1 MIVICSSCSTR
12 LQLDETKLPSRPFTI
27 RCPKCQTIINGQP
40 PTGPASPVEQSALSV
55 GNSPA
60 VENVRYK
67 KPTPA
72 PAFKRED
79 EIDGQDEA
87 AAAAPATAAKMTE
100 GNELAR
106 LLAELLQR
114 SGAGTKAEARGATG
128 PLGWETR
135 RALVCVVAARRAAV
149 ALLLAESDYE
159 VYVAEDTSQ
168 AIERMREN
176 HMNVIV
182 LEAEFDPIE
191 NGAAFVTR
199 EVNALRP
206 QQRRRLLFVHLTATA
221 RTLDTHAA
229 FVQNVNLVVNVA
241 DLDYL
246 PHALERATR
255 DFKELYRDLN
265 AALNVA
271 TY

>member
-12 LQLDETKLPSRPFTI
+12 LQLDEAKLPSRPFTI

-40 PTGPASPVEQSALSV
+40 PAGAAAAVEQSALSV
-55 GNSPA
+55 GNAPSI
-60 VENVRYK
+60 ENVRYK

-72 PAFKRED
+72 PAYMQE
-79 EIDGQDEA
+79 EEA
-87 AAAAPATAAKMTE
+87 AEQETTAPAAAKMME
-100 GNELAR
+100 GNDLAR
-106 LLAELLQR
+106 LLTELLQQGGG
-114 SGAGTKAEARGATG
+114 GAKAEARGAAG
-128 PLGWETR
+128 SPAWEHS
-135 RALVCVVAARRAAV
+135 RALICVVAARRETV
-149 ALLLAESDYE
+149 AQLLAESGYK

-168 AIERMREN
+168 AIERMRED

-191 NGAAFVTR
+191 KGAAFVTR

-206 QQRRRLLFVHLTATA
+206 QQRRRLLFVHLTPIA

-255 DFKELYRDLN
+255 NFKELYRDFN